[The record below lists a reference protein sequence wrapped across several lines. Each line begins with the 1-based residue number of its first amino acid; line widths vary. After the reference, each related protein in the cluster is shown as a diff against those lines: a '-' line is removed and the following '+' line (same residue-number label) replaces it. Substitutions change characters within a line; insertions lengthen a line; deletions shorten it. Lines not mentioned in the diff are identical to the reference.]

1 MDRRLDAVDW
11 TLAESRL
18 IRLIALYAQFMDK
31 TEQKTQAEKLILKTW
46 VPTQEALLS
55 LYSLRK
61 RYNDGERTQKLFD
74 AMINCE

>member
-18 IRLIALYAQFMDK
+18 IRLIALYLRFVD
-31 TEQKTQAEKLILKTW
+31 EQK
-46 VPTQEALLS
+46 ALSVLNV
-55 LYSLRK
+55 LQK